1 MLLPG
6 RVRLWRSN
14 QKIDPIANPFCNESI
29 HNTSNLYR
37 TIDELFPMLRPTNQ
51 TPPMLSL
58 DAIKLVLNLIIYVPT
73 EVGDISWL
81 VGQRVPKKL

>member
-1 MLLPG
+1 
-6 RVRLWRSN
+6 
-14 QKIDPIANPFCNESI
+14 
-29 HNTSNLYR
+29 
-37 TIDELFPMLRPTNQ
+37 MLRPTNQ